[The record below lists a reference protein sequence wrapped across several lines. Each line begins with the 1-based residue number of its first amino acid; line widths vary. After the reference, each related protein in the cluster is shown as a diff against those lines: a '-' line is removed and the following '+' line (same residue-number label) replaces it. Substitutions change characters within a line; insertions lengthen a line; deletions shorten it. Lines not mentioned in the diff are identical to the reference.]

1 MLDSCYGDTTYRNNA
16 GVPEDAAVIL
26 HKSIDLGVSYGMMN
40 YIEIY
45 QTDVLNLP
53 AEISYAHDA
62 LLGLV
67 PPVITPP
74 PAMTPKPPTG
84 LQLER

>member
-1 MLDSCYGDTTYRNNA
+1 MPG
-16 GVPEDAAVIL
+16 DAAVIL
-26 HKSIDLGVSYGMMN
+26 HKSVDLGVSYGMN

-53 AEISYAHDA
+53 DEITYAHNA

-67 PPVITPP
+67 PPATTPP
-74 PAMTPKPPTG
+74 PIVTPKPPTV
-84 LQLER
+84 LQMHP